1 MSVSFLDATVQL
13 MMSTSIK
20 SMSHSSRSHRF
31 ISKKLSHVH
40 GWGSACCFD
49 VLLQMGCSCP
59 NPKITIPRL
68 RAALFHPSALI
79 LGPQSHALGFG
90 KTNGSRSFQT
100 SREIRRLLDVLLSRT
115 HGVMQEKLQ
124 SNKPP
129 QIPSTQ
135 SWFLKACFCA
145 PSPITTSSVFFVI
158 ASSLP
163 IYPSL

>member
-1 MSVSFLDATVQL
+1 
-13 MMSTSIK
+13 
-20 SMSHSSRSHRF
+20 
-31 ISKKLSHVH
+31 
-40 GWGSACCFD
+40 
-49 VLLQMGCSCP
+49 MGCSCP

-68 RAALFHPSALI
+68 VKDAALNLLDSWSKIKCVRIPTISLSKISRSVQRAALFHPSALI

-145 PSPITTSSVFFVI
+145 PSPM
-158 ASSLP
+158 
-163 IYPSL
+163 